1 MDDLYDEFG
10 NYIGDGAESD
20 EGSEVENGKPQGF
33 AFDEAFEEEEDEDI
47 NGANDQQLM
56 EVDAA
61 PETTS
66 NAVVLHEDKQYYP
79 TAQQVYGAD
88 VETLVQEEDAQ
99 PLSEPIIAP
108 VEQKKFA
115 IEESALPPVHFSR
128 EFMTDMLNFPENIR
142 NIAIAG
148 HLHHGKTAFMDML
161 VVQTHDLSERLEKRS
176 GRRKEEQLRYTDTHF
191 LERER
196 GLSIKS
202 APMSLVLQGTKG
214 KSHLFNIIDT
224 PGHVNFVDEVASSLR
239 LADGV
244 VLVVDVVE
252 GVQTNTKK
260 IIEHAVLEDLPLT
273 LVVNKM
279 DRLILELKLPPND
292 AYFKLKHV
300 IEEVNTV
307 IESVLPGQG
316 EKRRVSP
323 ELENVAFACASM
335 GWCFTLQSFS
345 RMYADTYPQIDTAE
359 FARRLWGD
367 IFFNPRSRKFSR
379 KGMEENSQRSFV
391 KFVLEPVYKLYS
403 HTMSESPQDLK
414 ETLASVGI
422 NLKSSEL
429 KSDAKTLLN
438 LVCGQFFGTAAGF
451 VDMVVRH
458 IPSPVDGAQ
467 KKLDHYYTGPL
478 DTKVTAAMAAC
489 DQDGPLVVQITKL
502 FSTTDATRFN
512 AFGRIMSGTARPGQQ
527 VRVLGENYSP
537 DDDEDMVIATISD
550 TWIAETRYNIP
561 TSGVPAGNWVL
572 LGGIDNSI
580 VKTATIVPLK
590 LEDNED
596 AHIFKPIRHITE
608 SVFKVAVEPVNPSEL
623 PKMLEGLRKVNKS
636 YPLISTKVEESGEHV
651 VLGTGELYMDCVLHD
666 LRKLYSEMEIK
677 VSDPV
682 TRFCETVVE
691 TSAIMC
697 YSITP
702 NKKNKITMIA
712 EPLDDGIG
720 EDIESGRVSI
730 KDPIRKVAKFF
741 EEKYDWDKLAARSI
755 WAFGPDEMGPNILQD
770 DTLPSQVDKKLLSTV
785 RDTIAQGFSWGTRE
799 GPLCEERTRGL
810 FFLCVGLTK
819 SAIRNAKFKLTDI
832 TLADQAIYRGGGQII
847 PTARRAVYSS
857 FLMASPRLMEPIYSC
872 TMTGPADAVASVYT
886 VLSRRRGHVLSDGPI
901 AGTPLYSVHGLIPVI
916 DSFGFETDLRI
927 HTQGQATVSLVFDKW
942 NIVPGNPLDRD
953 IKLKPLEMAPAMST
967 ARDFV
972 LKTRRRKGLAEDIT
986 VSKFLEPELWKGLNE
1001 SGILDV

>member
-10 NYIGDGAESD
+10 NYIGEAGESEEESQHGEVRPQIYAYD
-20 EGSEVENGKPQGF
+20 E
-33 AFDEAFEEEEDEDI
+33 EAEEEEEVDE
-47 NGANDQQLM
+47 QQLM
-56 EVDAA
+56 EVDEG
-61 PETTS
+61 PS

-79 TAQQVYGAD
+79 TAQQVYGEE

-108 VEQKKFA
+108 VQQKKFA
-115 IEESALPPVHFSR
+115 VQEADLPPVFYSR
-128 EFMTDMLNFPENIR
+128 EFMSDLLNFPEQIR
-142 NIAIAG
+142 NIALAG

-161 VVQTHDLSERLEKRS
+161 VMQTHDLSERLEKRT
-176 GRRKEEQLRYTDTHF
+176 GKRRDEQLRYTDVHF

-196 GLSIKS
+196 GLSIKA

-214 KSHLFNIIDT
+214 KSYLFNILDT
-224 PGHVNFVDEVASSLR
+224 PGHVNFVDEVAASLR

-252 GVQTNTKK
+252 GVQANTEQ
-260 IIEHAVLEDLPLT
+260 IIKHAVLEDLPLT

-300 IEEVNTV
+300 VEEVNTV
-307 IESVLPGQG
+307 IEKTLPGQG
-316 EKRRVSP
+316 EKRRLSP
-323 ELENVAFACASM
+323 EKGNVAFACTSM
-335 GWCFTLQSFS
+335 GWCFTLQSFAK
-345 RMYADTYPQIDTAE
+345 MYAETYPKLDSAE
-359 FARRLWGD
+359 FAVRLWGD
-367 IFFNPRSRKFSR
+367 IFFNPKSRKFTR
-379 KGMEENSQRSFV
+379 KGIEERSKRTFV
-391 KFVLEPVYKLYS
+391 NFVLEPIYKLYS
-403 HTMSESPQDLK
+403 HTISESPDDLK
-414 ETLASVGI
+414 ETLATLGI
-422 NLKSSEL
+422 NLKPSQL
-429 KSDAKTLLN
+429 KSDAKVLLN
-438 LVCGQFFGTAAGF
+438 LVCEQFFGLATGF
-451 VDMVVRH
+451 VDMVVQH
-458 IPSPVDGAQ
+458 IPSPVEGAR
-467 KKLDHYYTGPL
+467 KKLERYYTGPL
-478 DTKVTAAMAAC
+478 DTKVASAMASC
-489 DQDGPLVVQITKL
+489 DQDGPLVIHVTKL
-502 FSTTDATRFN
+502 FSTADAARFN

-527 VRVLGENYSP
+527 VRVLGEGYTV
-537 DDDEDMVIATISD
+537 DDEEDMVIATISD

-572 LGGIDNSI
+572 LGGVDNSI
-580 VKTATIVPLK
+580 VKTATLVPLK
-590 LEDNED
+590 LEDDED
-596 AHIFKPIRHITE
+596 AYIFKPIRHMTE

-623 PKMLEGLRKVNKS
+623 PKMLEGLRKINKS

-666 LRKLYSEMEIK
+666 LRRLYAEMEIK

-712 EPLDDGIG
+712 EPLDDGIA

-730 KDPIRKVAKFF
+730 KDPIRKVAQFF

-755 WAFGPDEMGPNILQD
+755 WAFGPDETGPNILQD
-770 DTLPSQVDKKLLSTV
+770 DTLPSQVDKKLLGTV
-785 RDTIAQGFSWGTRE
+785 RDSITQGFSWGTRE
-799 GPLCEERTRGL
+799 GPLCEEP
-810 FFLCVGLTK
+810 
-819 SAIRNAKFKLTDI
+819 IRNTKFRLTDVS
-832 TLADQAIYRGGGQII
+832 LADQAIYRGGGQII

-872 TMTGPADAVASVYT
+872 AMIGPADAVASIYT

-901 AGTPLYSVHGLIPVI
+901 AGTPLYAVRGLIPVI

-942 NIVPGNPLDRD
+942 SVVPGDPLDREVR
-953 IKLKPLEMAPAMST
+953 LRPLEMASAMAT

-986 VSKFLEPELWKGLNE
+986 VSKFLEPELWKGLKE
-1001 SGILDV
+1001 SGVLEG